1 MDKIHFL
8 PRPLK
13 LENRKTVIFDLDETL
28 VHCVE
33 GSTGDAEVM
42 IKFPTGEYLVV
53 RIIQVGI
60 NVRPFAKECLIE
72 ANKVFEVMVFTA
84 SHKCYADAVI
94 DYLDP
99 TKELIH
105 HRLYRDNC
113 VMVKGMH
120 LKDLRIFA
128 NRDVANI
135 VIIDNAVHSFAYH
148 LDNGIPMINTTENF

>member
-1 MDKIHFL
+1 
-8 PRPLK
+8 
-13 LENRKTVIFDLDETL
+13 
-28 VHCVE
+28 
-33 GSTGDAEVM
+33 
-42 IKFPTGEYLVV
+42 
-53 RIIQVGI
+53 
-60 NVRPFAKECLIE
+60 
-72 ANKVFEVMVFTA
+72 MVFTA

-148 LDNGIPMINTTENF
+148 LDNGIPIITWHNDKYDRELLKLIDYLKLLAAGADICQTNRQTFKLRSFYQDFLAQIN